1 MNTEPESEMFE
12 TKCHLGRVAVWPVV
26 AAVIF
31 ISGSARASGWDSDEA
46 VEAGRRALSARS
58 TFPWYDKQQDQLRR
72 IDVKT
77 PRESARNRGSM
88 WQAAPAEQP
97 RDLSW
102 LGALLNMLAVALRWL
117 AFVGLIALLVALTV
131 LLARGFLMREDRGL
145 AAEEAAGVSTKLQ
158 SDRIDNLPFSIAR
171 PPDDL
176 LAEARRCYQRGDFSQ
191 AMVYLFSYQL
201 LALDRHDL
209 IRLARG
215 KTNRQYVAELAQQP
229 WLQELLRH
237 SMVAFE
243 DVFFGHHSLAPE
255 RFEGCWQS
263 LDRFHQHLEQ
273 LAAS

>member
-1 MNTEPESEMFE
+1 MEREPFE
-12 TKCHLGRVAVWPVV
+12 TKCHLGRVAVVPLV
-26 AAVIF
+26 AAVLCVF
-31 ISGSARASGWDSDEA
+31 EVASASGLDSDEA

-77 PRESARNRGSM
+77 PRETARNRGSM
-88 WQAAPAEQP
+88 WQAAQAEQP

-102 LGALLNMLAVALRWL
+102 LGSLLNALAVALRWL
-117 AFVGLIALLVALTV
+117 AFIGLIALLVALTV

-145 AAEEAAGVSTKLQ
+145 AEEAASVPTKLQ

-191 AMVYLFSYQL
+191 AMIYLFSYQL

-209 IRLARG
+209 IRLTRG

-243 DVFFGHHSLAPE
+243 DVFFGHHALAPE
-255 RFEGCWQS
+255 RFESCWQN